1 MPRSQRS
8 SVSAVRVTRTLLDK
22 WPIPA
27 PSSDDDKDARGRVLV
42 VGGEVSIPGA
52 VVLAGIAALR
62 AGAGKL
68 QIATCRSIAPLIGI
82 AVPEALALGLDE
94 TPEGTISPRSTSA
107 LDELIRST
115 DALLIGPGTRGS
127 DDERVFVTRILS
139 DVPRVPIV
147 LDAGALYT
155 LADNPAMLRQCDGS
169 SVITPHAKEMA
180 GILGID
186 VEEVRADPGTIA
198 LMAAQTMNTVVA
210 LKGSE
215 TFIATPDSDLYCY
228 DSGDVGLATSGS
240 GDTLAGVVAGLL
252 ARGCTPL
259 RAAVWSVFLHGSA
272 GNRLAK
278 RIGRVGYLARE
289 LLDEIPLVMKRAD

>member
-1 MPRSQRS
+1 MPKSLRSNLPS
-8 SVSAVRVTRTLLDK
+8 IRVTRTLLDQ

-42 VGGEVSIPGA
+42 VGGQVSIPGA

-82 AVPEALALGLDE
+82 AVPEALSLGLDE
-94 TPEGTISPRSTSA
+94 TPDGTIAPRSTNA
-107 LDELIRST
+107 LDDLISSA
-115 DALLIGPGTRGS
+115 DAIVIGPGTKGS
-127 DDERVFVTRILS
+127 DDERLFVTRILS
-139 DVPRVPIV
+139 APPRIPIV
-147 LDAGALYT
+147 LDAGALYA
-155 LADNPAMLRQCDGS
+155 LVDNPALLRPCGGN

-186 VEEVRADPGTIA
+186 VGEVRDDPATIA
-198 LMAAQTMNTVVA
+198 LMAAQTMNTVVV

-215 TFIATPDSDLYCY
+215 TFIATPDSELYCY

-252 ARGCTPL
+252 ARGCDPI
-259 RAAVWSVFLHGSA
+259 RAALWSVFLHGSA

-289 LLDEIPLVMKRAD
+289 LLDEIPLVISGSF